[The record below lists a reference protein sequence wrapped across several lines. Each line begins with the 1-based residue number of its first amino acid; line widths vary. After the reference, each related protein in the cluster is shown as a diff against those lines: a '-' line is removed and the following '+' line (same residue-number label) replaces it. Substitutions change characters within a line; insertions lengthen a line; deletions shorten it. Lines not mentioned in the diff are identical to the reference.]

1 MVKNAIEVHSL
12 AKRFGD
18 VVAVD
23 RLSFSVKKGTVFG
36 FLGPNGHGKT
46 TTIKMLVGLLRPDS
60 GTALVA
66 GHDVLEEPM
75 AVRRSIGYVA
85 ESQGFYKRMTAAE
98 TLDYVGRLLDMPA
111 NRRQRRSAEL
121 LDRAGLTDRKD
132 SYVGTFS
139 KGMNQRL
146 AMAQA
151 LLAEPEVLLL
161 DEPAL
166 GLDPMG
172 AKEVRDLIIGLK
184 KDRDVTIFMS
194 SHILSEVEAVC
205 DEVGIISH
213 GRLLA
218 QGSVENLR
226 RTIGSDGRL
235 EIVLAQPDER
245 VVAALQEMSRIQAV
259 EVEGRRLRVYTA
271 GQDEVRPQIAAT
283 VIKSGGQVLSFGVKE
298 ASLEDILLRIVG
310 EKNRLD

>member
-1 MVKNAIEVHSL
+1 MVENAIEVHNL
-12 AKRFGD
+12 TKKFGN

-23 RLSFSVKKGTVFG
+23 QLSFTVKKGIVFG
-36 FLGPNGHGKT
+36 FLGPNGMGKT
-46 TTIKMLVGLLRPDS
+46 TTIKMLACLIRPDS
-60 GTALVA
+60 GTARVA
-66 GHDVLEEPM
+66 GHDILEPM

-85 ESQGFYKRMTAAE
+85 EHQGFYKRLTATE
-98 TLDYVGRLLDMPA
+98 TLDYVGELLDMPT

-121 LDRAGLTDRKD
+121 LELVGLADRRD

-139 KGMNQRL
+139 KGMRQRL
-146 AMAQA
+146 ALAQA

-184 KDRDVTIFMS
+184 KGRNVTIFMS

-205 DEVGIISH
+205 DEVGIINH

-218 QGSVENLR
+218 QDSVENLR
-226 RTIGSDGRL
+226 RTTGSGTRL
-235 EIVLAQPDER
+235 EIVLARPDEG
-245 VVAALQEMSRIQAV
+245 VVTALQKMGRIQDV
-259 EVEGRRLRVYTA
+259 KVEGQRLMIYTT
-271 GQDEVRPQIAAT
+271 GQDEVRPQIVET
-283 VIKSGGQVLSFGVKE
+283 VVKSGGQILSFGAKE
-298 ASLEDILLRIVG
+298 ASLEEILLRVVEEG
-310 EKNRLD
+310 GKY

>member
-1 MVKNAIEVHSL
+1 MIENAIQVHNL
-12 AKRFGD
+12 TKRFGD

-23 RLSFSVKKGTVFG
+23 QLSFSVKKGTAFG
-36 FLGPNGHGKT
+36 FLGPNGAGKT
-46 TTIKMLVGLLRPDS
+46 TAIKMLVGLIRPDS
-60 GTALVA
+60 GTARVA
-66 GHDVLEEPM
+66 GHDLLEEPM

-85 ESQGFYKRMTAAE
+85 ENQGFYKRMTAAE
-98 TLDYVGRLLDMPA
+98 TLDYVGRLLDMPI
-111 NRRQRRSAEL
+111 NERQRRGAEL
-121 LDRAGLTDRKD
+121 LDWVGLADRKD

-139 KGMNQRL
+139 KGMKQRL

-172 AKEVRDLIIGLK
+172 AKEIRDLIIRLK
-184 KDRDVTIFMS
+184 TDRNVTIFMS

-218 QGSVENLR
+218 QDSVENLR
-226 RTIGSDGRL
+226 RTTGSDVRL
-235 EIVLAQPDER
+235 EIVLAQPDEG
-245 VVAALQEMSRIQAV
+245 VVAALQRMGYIQDV
-259 EVEGRRLRVYTA
+259 KVEGQR
-271 GQDEVRPQIAAT
+271 
-283 VIKSGGQVLSFGVKE
+283 
-298 ASLEDILLRIVG
+298 
-310 EKNRLD
+310 